1 MNTTLPAFFNQCV
14 ARFSGNIFL
23 WENKGAGYE
32 GMTYSAVQQRVNSLT
47 AGLIHA
53 GIKRGDRL
61 ALLSESR
68 NDWVVSELGI
78 LCAGAVNV
86 PLSVRMNEPEEIR
99 FRIVHSGAC
108 MVIVSANQLPKV
120 RDIRSSLPDVVKI
133 IVLDQVD
140 DLKDDELYIE
150 NLIADGE
157 TLLARQSLM
166 VSERMAGIQPDDP
179 ANISYTS
186 GTTSDPKGIILTH
199 RNFVVNVHQAYSLMD
214 ISEDFVTLL
223 ILPWDHAFAHTAGIY
238 CFMGKGASIASVQIG
253 KTMMETLK
261 NLPKNIREIGPHL
274 LFTVPAIA
282 KNFRKNIEKGISD
295 KGAFT
300 MNLFSIGLRI
310 TELYNGSGFDRGRS
324 WKIFLKPM
332 IFLFDRMIF
341 AKVRAGFGGRLQFF
355 IGGGALLDIELQRFF
370 YAIGIP
376 MLQGYGLTE
385 ASPLISANAL
395 HSHKLGSSGM
405 IVKDM
410 ELKICDEN
418 GTTMAQGAKGE
429 IVIRGGNVMAGYW
442 KNPEA
447 TLESLK
453 NGWLHTGD
461 MGYVDPDGFLYV
473 LGRFKSLLIADD
485 GEKYSPEG
493 MEEIMM
499 TQSPFI
505 DQCMLYNNQ
514 NPYTVILVHPNRER
528 LLGYLRDKKVA
539 PESDAGVGLALEKI
553 AQELSEYRTG
563 GKYGEL
569 FPQRWLPAAIGVLSE
584 GFTEENHLLN
594 FQLKTVRGKVVERYA
609 GLIARLYTPAGKNVL
624 HPENRE
630 SMKQLLSGHR

>member
-1 MNTTLPAFFNQCV
+1 
-14 ARFSGNIFL
+14 
-23 WENKGAGYE
+23 
-32 GMTYSAVQQRVNSLT
+32 
-47 AGLIHA
+47 
-53 GIKRGDRL
+53 
-61 ALLSESR
+61 
-68 NDWVVSELGI
+68 
-78 LCAGAVNV
+78 
-86 PLSVRMNEPEEIR
+86 
-99 FRIVHSGAC
+99 
-108 MVIVSANQLPKV
+108 
-120 RDIRSSLPDVVKI
+120 
-133 IVLDQVD
+133 
-140 DLKDDELYIE
+140 
-150 NLIADGE
+150 
-157 TLLARQSLM
+157 
-166 VSERMAGIQPDDP
+166 
-179 ANISYTS
+179 
-186 GTTSDPKGIILTH
+186 
-199 RNFVVNVHQAYSLMD
+199 
-214 ISEDFVTLL
+214 
-223 ILPWDHAFAHTAGIY
+223 
-238 CFMGKGASIASVQIG
+238 MGKGASIASVQIG